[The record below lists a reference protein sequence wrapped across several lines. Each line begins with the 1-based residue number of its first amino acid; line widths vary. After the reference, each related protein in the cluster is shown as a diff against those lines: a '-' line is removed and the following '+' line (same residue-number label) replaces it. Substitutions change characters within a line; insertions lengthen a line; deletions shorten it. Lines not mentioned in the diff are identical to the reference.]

1 MRVLVTGGA
10 GYIGSHTCK
19 ELARSGHE
27 PVVYDNLSTGRR
39 ELARWGAFIH
49 GDILDTQRLRAAM
62 RRERVEAVIH
72 FAAKAYVGES
82 VINPE
87 KYFRNNVG
95 GTQSLLDAMRGEDV
109 RDIVVSGTCAVYGTP
124 ERMPIDE
131 NTPASP
137 INPYG
142 ESKLFMER
150 MLAAYG
156 RAYGTRFTSL
166 RYFNAAGCDP
176 DGETGEWH
184 DPETHLIPRV
194 LMAAAGKIEALE
206 IFGDDYPTPDGTCI
220 RDYVHVRDLAK
231 AHIAAVER
239 LQKGGGNSILNLGAG
254 RGFSVREIV
263 RAAEE
268 VTGRPVPHVFRP
280 RREGDPAELVADSGR
295 AGEVLGWRAHHSSI
309 EEILRTAW
317 AWEQRKGRTS

>member
-19 ELARSGHE
+19 E

-39 ELARWGAFIH
+39 ELARWGAFVH
-49 GDILDTQRLRAAM
+49 GDILDTQRLRTAM

-131 NTPASP
+131 STPANP

-156 RAYGTRFTSL
+156 RAYGTHFTSL
-166 RYFNAAGCDP
+166 RYFNAAGCDA

-194 LMAAAGKIEALE
+194 LMAAAGRIEALE

-220 RDYVHVRDLAK
+220 RDYVHVKDLAIAHVK
-231 AHIAAVER
+231 ALEYIVKHNESLTV
-239 LQKGGGNSILNLGAG
+239 NLGSEKG
-254 RGFSVREIV
+254 VSVLEMLE
-263 RAAEE
+263 AARRITGKPIPA
-268 VTGRPVPHVFRP
+268 VHTGRRA
-280 RREGDPAELVADSGR
+280 GDPACLYATSAYAREK
-295 AGEVLGWRAHHSSI
+295 LGWQAQYSDIDTLVSS
-309 EEILRTAW
+309 TW
-317 AWEQRKGRTS
+317 AVYKKRGE

>member
-95 GTQSLLDAMRGEDV
+95 GTQSLLDAMRGEGV

-156 RAYGTRFTSL
+156 HAYGTRFTSL
-166 RYFNAAGCDP
+166 RYFNAAGCDA